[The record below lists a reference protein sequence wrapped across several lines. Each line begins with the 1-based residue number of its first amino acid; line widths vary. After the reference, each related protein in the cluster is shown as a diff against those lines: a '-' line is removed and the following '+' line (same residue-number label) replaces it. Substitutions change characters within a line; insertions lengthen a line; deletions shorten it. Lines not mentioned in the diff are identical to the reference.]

1 MMQASHASPYAQSH
15 NYSVL
20 IKGWRSLSKRKG
32 FRLKKIL
39 ESGGHP
45 LYEISSTVR
54 NPKQC
59 LYISAGIHG
68 DEPAGVWGLFD
79 WFEKNIEQLTDV
91 NFLVYPCLN
100 PWGLLNNTRTDFEG
114 RDMNRAWSDNSHP
127 VIGNVIERL
136 AGAHFRF
143 AINLHEDFDA
153 DGIYLYDP
161 PAGKKMDNLAQ
172 AILLSGSKY
181 IPVDSRKKIE
191 GRWARNGIIRPS
203 KSSLPKE
210 GLPEAAFLQELQ
222 SDRTFVFE
230 TPSEYDFKTRVLA
243 QVAMLDR
250 VLEECI

>member
-1 MMQASHASPYAQSH
+1 
-15 NYSVL
+15 
-20 IKGWRSLSKRKG
+20 
-32 FRLKKIL
+32 
-39 ESGGHP
+39 
-45 LYEISSTVR
+45 
-54 NPKQC
+54 
-59 LYISAGIHG
+59 
-68 DEPAGVWGLFD
+68 
-79 WFEKNIEQLTDV
+79 
-91 NFLVYPCLN
+91 
-100 PWGLLNNTRTDFEG
+100 
-114 RDMNRAWSDNSHP
+114 MNRAWSDNSHP
-127 VIGNVIERL
+127 VIGKVIERF
-136 AGAHFRF
+136 AGAHFRY

-181 IPVDSRKKIE
+181 IPVDLRKKIE

-210 GLPEAAFLQELQ
+210 GLPEAAFLEELR

-230 TPSEYDFKTRVLA
+230 TPSEYDFKSRVLA